1 MPRHK
6 TRRYRRA
13 KSKRK
18 QKRARRTRNRHHKG
32 GGSSSDAKVFHFYNR
47 FHLGDNILNL
57 KFFFNISDIMKQ
69 NGITIRYYYDDS
81 YKNNKREE
89 LERFVNKDTLSLCSM
104 RDKPEGAIELWMG
117 NPIDGYDYLILDTFY
132 DAFYKNILK
141 QIGLEGHN
149 ISTSLYQPEP
159 YLQDIYNNLDD
170 KYKNL
175 DILVI
180 NAEPQSGQFQY
191 NKKSFD
197 DMCIYLHKKYNI
209 ATTSPVNDDIKCTM
223 KDKLMLKDIGAIST
237 HVNYIVGVHSGPV
250 TACFNADTNN
260 NVKKWILFV
269 SNKTVHANPKFHIL
283 NNAHD
288 VSKIEE
294 FLK

>member
-1 MPRHK
+1 MPRHR
-6 TRRYRRA
+6 TRRHRRV

-18 QKRARRTRNRHHKG
+18 QKRSRRTRNSYYKG
-32 GGSSSDAKVFHFYNR
+32 GGLSSPTKVFHFYNR

-57 KFFFNISDIMKQ
+57 KFFFNISDIMKL
-69 NGITIRYYYDDS
+69 NGITIYYYYDDS
-81 YKNNKREE
+81 YKNNKRGE
-89 LERFVNKDTLSLCSM
+89 LERFVNKDTLNLCSIK
-104 RDKPEGAIELWMG
+104 DKPADAIELWMG
-117 NPIDGYDYLILDTFY
+117 NPIDGYDYLVLDTFF
-132 DAFYKNILK
+132 DAFYKKILK
-141 QIGLEGHN
+141 TIGLEGKN

-191 NKKSFD
+191 DKESFNN
-197 DMCIYLHKKYNI
+197 MCISLHKKYNI

-223 KDKLMLKDIGAIST
+223 KDNLMLKDIGAIST
-237 HVNYIVGVHSGPV
+237 HVKYILGVHSGPV
-250 TACFNADTNN
+250 TACFNSDTNN

-269 SNKTVHANPKFHIL
+269 SNNTRHADPKFVIL
-283 NNAHD
+283 NNTYET
-288 VSKIEE
+288 SKIENY
-294 FLK
+294 LK